1 MTLVLQGR
9 TSKEIAREFG
19 ISSLTVRKHRENLLR
34 KLGLRSTAQLMALAP
49 AGHEGSGGAEG

>member
-1 MTLVLQGR
+1 MALVLQGR

-49 AGHEGSGGAEG
+49 VRPDDSGGTES

>member
-1 MTLVLQGR
+1 MALVLQGR

-49 AGHEGSGGAEG
+49 AGSDGAGSAEG